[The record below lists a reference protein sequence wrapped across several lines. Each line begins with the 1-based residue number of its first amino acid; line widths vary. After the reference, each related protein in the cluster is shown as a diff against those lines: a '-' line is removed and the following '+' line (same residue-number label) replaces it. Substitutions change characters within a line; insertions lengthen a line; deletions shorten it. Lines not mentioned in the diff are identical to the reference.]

1 MYVGDNL
8 KCSLR
13 VTQDHWKWYHSKAW
27 VRFLIRTNG
36 NLWMGRKNSASA
48 VSYRVDWA
56 RSKTLER
63 RDKNRSNSLSV
74 TENETTT
81 LAEVSKR
88 WGSVCRRERDHYASQ
103 SVINL
108 FGQTFAKHLATSY
121 TLLLLSTSYT
131 KYKISINTKEK
142 QKEQQKK

>member
-1 MYVGDNL
+1 MVPFE
-8 KCSLR
+8 SLGTVSYSHER
-13 VTQDHWKWYHSKAW
+13 KLMDGQK
-27 VRFLIRTNG
+27 
-36 NLWMGRKNSASA
+36 KNSASA

-81 LAEVSKR
+81 LADVSKR
-88 WGSVCRRERDHYASQ
+88 RGSVCRRERDHYASQ

-142 QKEQQKK
+142 QKEQQKNRKAKKT